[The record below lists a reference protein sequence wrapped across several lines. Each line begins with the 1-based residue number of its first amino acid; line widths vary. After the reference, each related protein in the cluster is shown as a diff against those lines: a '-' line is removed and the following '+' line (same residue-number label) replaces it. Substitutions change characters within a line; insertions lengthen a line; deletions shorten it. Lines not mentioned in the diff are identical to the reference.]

1 MTTLLLIDFA
11 KESITKVDLFKNPQ
25 TKAFFEVLAKEVNNS
40 RALRILNNMT
50 LADVKNEVRALF
62 HELYQIQQEF
72 LDTNDKLQDDKH
84 RIEQYKAT
92 KKFADLIRI
101 PFELTKTPDEQMSLA
116 DFYQLLQTRGYFLK
130 YHVGA
135 QDGDQ
140 WRIDIEEHLK
150 WLAQVQNN
158 RYQALVEALLPL
170 CYKPLDELV
179 IELEHLQLAQ
189 LPISPN
195 AFHDSFTPGRA
206 FRFLYGANTPDA
218 LIKFWLGA
226 HLQMTAVDKSY
237 KSEDLLIAICV
248 SQQYEAL
255 DMMLSFYQDMHLME
269 KFLET
274 PYPLL
279 VACHYGDMTILK
291 KIVQLYDQY
300 GLFNHA
306 VNQAGF
312 AGLCEKC
319 IKNETD
325 QAVSRFFIRLLGNRE
340 LIPEN
345 IAIQD
350 VTSVVI
356 KSLTEQMQTEPQTME
371 EYAAV
376 FIENNL
382 LQQALQHDRHALLRE
397 IVYSINYYVRQTK
410 RRDARNKPITQ
421 DKILFSQKELVK
433 LLMLYYETAKLEWIE
448 HHQRGT
454 KEDFIA
460 YLTPILQMFDHHI
473 SFDLMHDAIN
483 KVVTYYFRKD
493 AAKLQSMV
501 VAFTDGTLKLQSGVI
516 NEYHARFFRMMR
528 ELPIE
533 IQADTANLYADST
546 ETGISAKRLEEV
558 LPRILLGR

>member
-206 FRFLYGANTPDA
+206 FRFLYT
-218 LIKFWLGA
+218 
-226 HLQMTAVDKSY
+226 
-237 KSEDLLIAICV
+237 
-248 SQQYEAL
+248 
-255 DMMLSFYQDMHLME
+255 
-269 KFLET
+269 
-274 PYPLL
+274 
-279 VACHYGDMTILK
+279 
-291 KIVQLYDQY
+291 
-300 GLFNHA
+300 
-306 VNQAGF
+306 
-312 AGLCEKC
+312 
-319 IKNETD
+319 
-325 QAVSRFFIRLLGNRE
+325 R
-340 LIPEN
+340 
-345 IAIQD
+345 
-350 VTSVVI
+350 
-356 KSLTEQMQTEPQTME
+356 
-371 EYAAV
+371 
-376 FIENNL
+376 
-382 LQQALQHDRHALLRE
+382 
-397 IVYSINYYVRQTK
+397 
-410 RRDARNKPITQ
+410 
-421 DKILFSQKELVK
+421 
-433 LLMLYYETAKLEWIE
+433 
-448 HHQRGT
+448 
-454 KEDFIA
+454 
-460 YLTPILQMFDHHI
+460 
-473 SFDLMHDAIN
+473 
-483 KVVTYYFRKD
+483 
-493 AAKLQSMV
+493 
-501 VAFTDGTLKLQSGVI
+501 
-516 NEYHARFFRMMR
+516 
-528 ELPIE
+528 
-533 IQADTANLYADST
+533 
-546 ETGISAKRLEEV
+546 
-558 LPRILLGR
+558 